1 MSKFTSNFILQRSRI
16 HPLNGKIL
24 DKAVWIFDWKVR
36 DLYGNDFY
44 HLNLFGQSWSMWS
57 GMGPSIE
64 EQLIDRDDEIVKV
77 LEAIRGVGQAGAYTG
92 WEYGCEFVQ
101 QLMNALGE
109 IDAF

>member
-1 MSKFTSNFILQRSRI
+1 
-16 HPLNGKIL
+16 
-24 DKAVWIFDWKVR
+24 
-36 DLYGNDFY
+36 
-44 HLNLFGQSWSMWS
+44 
-57 GMGPSIE
+57 MGPSIE